1 MVIFRAFASRDQ
13 VEIDTLKLS
22 NKKDVVRAL
31 NRAAETDNDLEHT
44 AGRGY
49 MYAVTRRQ
57 IWDEIKDLFE
67 YWEIPLTD
75 VEITYK

>member
-1 MVIFRAFASRDQ
+1 MVIYRAFASVDK

-22 NKKDVVRAL
+22 NKKDVVQAL
-31 NRAAETDNDLEHT
+31 NSAAESDNDLYHT

-49 MYAVTRRQ
+49 MYAVTRQQ

-67 YWEIPLTD
+67 YWEISLSD
-75 VEITYK
+75 VEITYV